1 MKKKSKTNKKLAFL
15 GGKKLINKKFLSYN
29 SIGKE
34 ELKAAQQVLKKKELS
49 SFLAGNL
56 EGGLFVKK
64 FENYLKKFYKVKY
77 AITVNSWTS
86 GLICAVGA
94 LDISPGD
101 EIITTPWSMSAS
113 AISILHW
120 NAIPIFAD
128 IELDSFNI
136 DPSKVEAL
144 ITSKT
149 KAIMAVDIFGQSA
162 NIKELKK
169 IAKKHNLKIISDTAQ
184 APGALYNKKYA
195 GTLADIGGYSLNYH
209 KHIHCGEG
217 GILVT
222 NDHDLAQRLRML
234 RNHAEA
240 VIDSNS
246 PNELCNMLGFNFRMG
261 EIEASIASCQL
272 DKLNTRVLSRQ
283 IVAANLNEG
292 LSSLKG
298 LKTPRVSDESTHV
311 YYVYGLTLD
320 LDLINT
326 TREKIISALEAEG
339 VPGIMRGYQNLHL
352 LPMFRNKIAYGTSGF
367 PWSSDFCTSNV
378 EYKEGL
384 CPIAEELHSKTFF
397 GLNIC
402 MYELDEK
409 DVDLVISSF
418 KKVWENL
425 ELL

>member
-1 MKKKSKTNKKLAFL
+1 
-15 GGKKLINKKFLSYN
+15 
-29 SIGKE
+29 
-34 ELKAAQQVLKKKELS
+34 
-49 SFLAGNL
+49 
-56 EGGLFVKK
+56 
-64 FENYLKKFYKVKY
+64 
-77 AITVNSWTS
+77 
-86 GLICAVGA
+86 
-94 LDISPGD
+94 
-101 EIITTPWSMSAS
+101 
-113 AISILHW
+113 
-120 NAIPIFAD
+120 
-128 IELDSFNI
+128 
-136 DPSKVEAL
+136 
-144 ITSKT
+144 
-149 KAIMAVDIFGQSA
+149 MAVDIFGQSA
-162 NIKELKK
+162 NMKELKK
-169 IAKKHNLKIISDTAQ
+169 IAKKHSLKIISDTAQ

-222 NDHDLAQRLRML
+222 NDYDLAQRLRML

-418 KKVWENL
+418 KKVWESL

>member
-1 MKKKSKTNKKLAFL
+1 MNSNKLAIFGGSPL
-15 GGKKLINKKFLSYN
+15 ISEPFKTFSTIGNEEIEATLNVVKSGVLSAYIGAAGSGFMGGKNV
-29 SIGKE
+29 KE
-34 ELKAAQQVLKKKELS
+34 FEEKAA
-49 SFLAGNL
+49 
-56 EGGLFVKK
+56 
-64 FENYLKKFYKVKY
+64 NYFKVDY
-77 AITVNSWTS
+77 AIAVNSWTS
-86 GLICAVGA
+86 GLIAAVGA
-94 LDISPGD
+94 IGIEPGD
-101 EIITTPWSMSAS
+101 EIITTPWTMAATSTA
-113 AISILHW
+113 ILHF
-120 NAIPIFAD
+120 NGIPIFAD

-144 ITSKT
+144 ITNKT

-162 NIKELKK
+162 NMKELKK

-222 NDHDLAQRLRML
+222 NDYDLAQRLRML